1 MFVNFYYSIVICQF
15 NLSIIYFVRNKYS
28 LACWLAGWLLYLTYL
43 LTHSLTHSLSPSLP
57 PSLTHSLTYLSAE
70 DHIGHLFVVDIKFN
84 EEKANE
90 KNLLFNKIYN
100 PTFEKVLPAS
110 QRSTFHLL
118 DAMRLKD
125 KGLLNSFKTTA
136 KIHSTTEKEY
146 LISLPHMHFLVKR
159 CNWLVTRIY
168 SDYNFEQS
176 KFKKAFVVMNYVS

>member
-1 MFVNFYYSIVICQF
+1 M
-15 NLSIIYFVRNKYS
+15 
-28 LACWLAGWLLYLTYL
+28 
-43 LTHSLTHSLSPSLP
+43 
-57 PSLTHSLTYLSAE
+57 SAE

-90 KNLLFNKIYN
+90 KNLLFNKIYT
-100 PTFEKVLPAS
+100 PTFEKKVLPAS

-118 DAMRLKD
+118 DAMRLND

-136 KIHSTTEKEY
+136 KIHSTMEKEY

-176 KFKKAFVVMNYVS
+176 KFKKAFVVMNYVSWQNPKTKVEKDFYKLLNNPNFGYNCRNNADNCFFAPVFDEIE

>member
-1 MFVNFYYSIVICQF
+1 M
-15 NLSIIYFVRNKYS
+15 
-28 LACWLAGWLLYLTYL
+28 LAGWLASLLNL
-43 LTHSLTHSLSPSLP
+43 LTDSLAHSLPLSLSPSLP

-90 KNLLFNKIYN
+90 KNLLFNKIYT
-100 PTFEKVLPAS
+100 PTFEKKVLPAS

-118 DAMRLKD
+118 DAMRLND

-136 KIHSTTEKEY
+136 KIHSTMEKEY